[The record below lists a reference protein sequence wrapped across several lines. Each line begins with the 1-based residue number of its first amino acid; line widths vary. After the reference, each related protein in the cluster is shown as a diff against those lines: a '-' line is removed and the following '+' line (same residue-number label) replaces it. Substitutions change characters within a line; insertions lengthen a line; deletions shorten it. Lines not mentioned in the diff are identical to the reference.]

1 VKRDI
6 KVTAMMTTMRIYST
20 VQFLLLMMML
30 FAPREMV
37 AQDQDEVK
45 SKLKVFLDCRARCDF
60 NYIRSEINIVDYLI
74 NKDDADVHILINNQI
89 TGNGGGKT
97 ELIFYGQNKFS
108 SMLDTLSYSFPPN
121 QAASQTRDLMLQ
133 FLKLG
138 LAPYL
143 AKSTMAMQVDMVTK
157 VEEDELVDFKNLS
170 QTPAD
175 PWNYWTQIVGV
186 NGNLR
191 LDQLYQTLRTSGYF
205 QSTKITKDLKIRF
218 RVGGGRE
225 VSTYKYETD
234 SGMVK
239 TVVDNSDFN
248 ARHFI
253 ARGIN
258 NNWTYGYETSFT
270 NSTFSNLKGS
280 LYFSTG
286 LERSLFPYSR
296 VNNKFIAL
304 RYGLDVRDNHY
315 YDSTIFNKKN
325 ELLFGQ
331 KMILSLKYN
340 QRWGYVEG
348 GMRYRNYFHDWALY
362 NLSVNSS
369 VNIRLTGALSFNVDL
384 YGALVHDQVNL
395 AQGEASKDDVLTRK
409 RQMASAYNFATW
421 FGVNYRFGT
430 SVNNFVNP
438 RFEGVD

>member
-1 VKRDI
+1 
-6 KVTAMMTTMRIYST
+6 
-20 VQFLLLMMML
+20 ML
-30 FAPREMV
+30 ITHGVAS
-37 AQDQDEVK
+37 AQDNLPA
-45 SKLKVFLDCRARCDF
+45 KLKIFLDCRTRCDF
-60 NYIRSEINIVDYLI
+60 NYIKSEINIVDYQM
-74 NKDDADVHILINNQI
+74 NQDEADVHILINNQA
-89 TGNGGGKT
+89 TGGGGGST
-97 ELIFYGQNKFS
+97 QIIFYGQEKFS
-108 SMLDTLSYSFPPN
+108 SMQDTLQYSYPPN
-121 QAASQTRDLMLQ
+121 MAASEIRDRMLQ
-133 FLKLG
+133 YLKLG

-143 AKSTMAMQVDMVTK
+143 AKSSMAQQIEIVTK
-157 VEEDELVDFKNLS
+157 VSNDELMLMSDIE

-175 PWNYWTQIVGV
+175 PWRYWTQTFGV

-191 LDQLYQTLRTSGYF
+191 LDQLYQHLRTSGYF
-205 QSTKITKDLKIRF
+205 QSTKTTEDLKIRF
-218 RVGGGRE
+218 RVAGGRE
-225 VSTYKYETD
+225 VSTYKYQTD
-234 SGMVK
+234 SGTVK

-248 ARHFI
+248 ARHFV

-258 NNWTYGYETSFT
+258 NNWTYGYETSYT

-286 LERSLFPYSR
+286 IERSLFPYSR

-315 YDSTIFNKKN
+315 YDTTIFNKKN
-325 ELLFGQ
+325 EVLFGQ

-340 QRWGYVEG
+340 QRWGYLEG
-348 GMRYRNYFHDWALY
+348 GVRYRNYLHDWDMY
-362 NLSVNSS
+362 NVSINSA
-369 VNIRLTGALSFNVDL
+369 VNIRLTGALSINVDL

-421 FGVNYRFGT
+421 FGVNYRFGS

>member
-1 VKRDI
+1 MATQI
-6 KVTAMMTTMRIYST
+6 
-20 VQFLLLMMML
+20 
-30 FAPREMV
+30 EM
-37 AQDQDEVK
+37 
-45 SKLKVFLDCRARCDF
+45 
-60 NYIRSEINIVDYLI
+60 I
-74 NKDDADVHILINNQI
+74 
-89 TGNGGGKT
+89 
-97 ELIFYGQNKFS
+97 
-108 SMLDTLSYSFPPN
+108 
-121 QAASQTRDLMLQ
+121 
-133 FLKLG
+133 
-138 LAPYL
+138 
-143 AKSTMAMQVDMVTK
+143 TK
-157 VEEDELVDFKNLS
+157 VKEDELEVIQKRLAE
-170 QTPAD
+170 TPTD
-175 PWNYWTQIVGV
+175 PWRYWTQIFGV

-205 QSTKITKDLKIRF
+205 QSTKTTEDLKIRF
-218 RVGGGRE
+218 RVAGGRE

-234 SGMVK
+234 SGTTK

-253 ARGIN
+253 ARGIDH
-258 NNWTYGYETSFT
+258 NWTYGYETSYT

-286 LERSLFPYSR
+286 IERSLFPYSSI
-296 VNNKFIAL
+296 NNKFIAL

-315 YDSTIFNKKN
+315 YDTTIFAKKK
-325 ELLFGQ
+325 ETLFGQ

-348 GMRYRNYFHDWALY
+348 GVRFRNYFHDWDMY
-362 NLSVNSS
+362 NISINSA
-369 VNIRLTGALSFNVDL
+369 VNIRVTGALSINVDL

-395 AQGEASKDDVLTRK
+395 PQGEASKDDVLTRK

-421 FGVNYRFGT
+421 FGVNYRFGS

>member
-1 VKRDI
+1 MKFEYLKNLAAQI
-6 KVTAMMTTMRIYST
+6 
-20 VQFLLLMMML
+20 LLPVFML
-30 FAPREMV
+30 TGPLVAAV
-37 AQDQDEVK
+37 AQDVQP
-45 SKLKVFLDCRARCDF
+45 SKLKIFLDCRMRCDF

-74 NKDDADVHILINNQI
+74 DQNEADVHVLVNSQ
-89 TGNGGGKT
+89 TTGGGGVRMT
-97 ELIFYGQNKFS
+97 ITFYGQHRFS
-108 SMLDTLSYSFPPN
+108 AMRDTLSYSYPPN
-121 QAASQTRDLMLQ
+121 QAAIQTRDLMLQ
-133 FLKLG
+133 YLKLG

-143 AKSTMAMQVDMVTK
+143 AKSAMASQIEMVTK
-157 VEEDELVDFKNLS
+157 VPEEELLLMNSVE
-170 QTPAD
+170 QTPTD
-175 PWNYWTQIVGV
+175 PWKYWTQIFGV

-191 LDQLYQTLRTSGYF
+191 LDQLYQNLRASGYI
-205 QSTKITKDLKIRF
+205 QSTKMTEDLKIRF
-218 RVGGGRE
+218 RVSAGKE
-225 VSTYKYETD
+225 VSTYKYDSD
-234 SGMVK
+234 SGTVK
-239 TVVDNSDFN
+239 TIVDNSDFN

-270 NSTFSNLKGS
+270 NSTFANLKGS

-296 VNNKFIAL
+296 FNNKFIAL

-315 YDSTIFNKKN
+315 YDTTIFNQKK
-325 ELLFGQ
+325 EILFGQ

-348 GMRYRNYFHDWALY
+348 GVRYRNYFHDWDLY
-362 NLSVNSS
+362 NVSINSA
-369 VNIRLTGALSFNVDL
+369 VNIRLTGALSINVDL

-409 RQMASAYNFATW
+409 RQMGSAYNFSTW
-421 FGVNYRFGT
+421 FGVNYRFGS

-438 RFEGVD
+438 RFEGVE